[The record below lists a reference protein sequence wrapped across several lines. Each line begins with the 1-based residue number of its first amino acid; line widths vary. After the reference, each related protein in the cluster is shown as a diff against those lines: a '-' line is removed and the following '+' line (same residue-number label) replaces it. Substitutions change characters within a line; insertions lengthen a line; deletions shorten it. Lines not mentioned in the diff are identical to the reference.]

1 MNEQVAPLPR
11 EVSVAVIGA
20 GTMGSGIALVAATA
34 GHSVLIY
41 DGAPGAAEAG
51 CKRQRAD
58 LERLVTRG
66 KLTAAECQDRLTRLQ
81 PVESLS
87 ALAGAGLVIEAIV
100 ENLDIKVDVLRKVE
114 ELTTPKTILAT
125 NTSSLSVTAL
135 SSRMDR
141 PGRVVGM
148 HFFNPAPSLPLVEVV
163 SGRLTE
169 RPVAETIFA
178 TAKAWGKTPVH
189 CASSPGF
196 IVNRVARPFYGEAL
210 RLISERA
217 ASPATLDAVLRETG
231 GFRMGPFALMD
242 LIGHDVNFAVTRS
255 VYEGMA
261 QDPRY
266 RPSLVQEELV
276 NARLLGRKSG
286 RGFYDYAK
294 DAPQTLPADYAPGPT
309 PAEIVVEG
317 DLGPAAALVG
327 LARDAGIAV
336 IVREG
341 AGLIRIGDT
350 ILALTD
356 GRTATERTISDGSPA
371 VLFDLALDYA
381 AATRMAIAR
390 SDQADD
396 TALAASGR
404 LFPGIRQDGFGRRRC
419 PRSYRD
425 ADGGDARERSRRCR
439 ASRRRQRGRRRCLD
453 AQRCQLSAGS
463 ACVGGCHRISPHRR
477 SDRCSRQSLRR
488 GSLPEFAIAA
498 SPGADRVSVSS
509 IELGYDHETGC
520 FHLRRRSHAD
530 RSLCGR
536 ALECPRRR
544 PCCGPDF
551 GADGSTSATGLGTP
565 RRCCSRLCQSGRRG
579 QPRRCANGRFAGGAA
594 GGGGWGDR

>member
-294 DAPQTLPADYAPGPT
+294 DAPQALPADYAPGPT

-341 AGLIRIGDT
+341 AGLIRIDDT

-396 TALAASGR
+396 TALAQAAGFFQALGKTVSVVDDAPGLIVMRTVAMLANEAADVVHQGVASAADVDVSMLKGVNY
-404 LFPGIRQDGFGRRRC
+404 
-419 PRSYRD
+419 PRGPLAWAD
-425 ADGGDARERSRRCR
+425 AI
-439 ASRRRQRGRRRCLD
+439 
-453 AQRCQLSAGS
+453 GS
-463 ACVGGCHRISPHRR
+463 ARIAGVIDALARVYGEDRYRNSP
-477 SDRCSRQSLRR
+477 L
-488 GSLPEFAIAA
+488 
-498 SPGADRVSVSS
+498 
-509 IELGYDHETGC
+509 
-520 FHLRRRSHAD
+520 LRRR
-530 RSLCGR
+530 
-536 ALECPRRR
+536 AL
-544 PCCGPDF
+544 
-551 GADGSTSATGLGTP
+551 TGFP
-565 RRCCSRLCQSGRRG
+565 FHQSS
-579 QPRRCANGRFAGGAA
+579 
-594 GGGGWGDR
+594 

>member
-1 MNEQVAPLPR
+1 
-11 EVSVAVIGA
+11 
-20 GTMGSGIALVAATA
+20 
-34 GHSVLIY
+34 
-41 DGAPGAAEAG
+41 
-51 CKRQRAD
+51 
-58 LERLVTRG
+58 
-66 KLTAAECQDRLTRLQ
+66 
-81 PVESLS
+81 
-87 ALAGAGLVIEAIV
+87 
-100 ENLDIKVDVLRKVE
+100 
-114 ELTTPKTILAT
+114 LTTPKTILAT

-141 PGRVVGM
+141 PGGVVGM

-341 AGLIRIGDT
+341 AGLIRIDDT

-396 TALAASGR
+396 TALAQAAGFFQALGKTVSVVDDAPGLIVMRTVAMLANEAADVVHQGVASAADVDVSMLKGVNY
-404 LFPGIRQDGFGRRRC
+404 
-419 PRSYRD
+419 PRGPLAWAD
-425 ADGGDARERSRRCR
+425 AI
-439 ASRRRQRGRRRCLD
+439 
-453 AQRCQLSAGS
+453 GS
-463 ACVGGCHRISPHRR
+463 ARIAGVI
-477 SDRCSRQSLRR
+477 DAL
-488 GSLPEFAIAA
+488 AIAA

-579 QPRRCANGRFAGGAA
+579 QPKSSADGRAARGPARQFWRRDSQPIVRL
-594 GGGGWGDR
+594 RP

>member
-1 MNEQVAPLPR
+1 
-11 EVSVAVIGA
+11 
-20 GTMGSGIALVAATA
+20 
-34 GHSVLIY
+34 
-41 DGAPGAAEAG
+41 
-51 CKRQRAD
+51 
-58 LERLVTRG
+58 
-66 KLTAAECQDRLTRLQ
+66 
-81 PVESLS
+81 
-87 ALAGAGLVIEAIV
+87 
-100 ENLDIKVDVLRKVE
+100 VDVLRKVE

-286 RGFYDYAK
+286 RGFYDYGDAAAK
-294 DAPQTLPADYAPGPT
+294 GVAATAAAPATTAASAARVWIGPAEASTRDALAALLCALGALIDTGTT
-309 PAEIVVEG
+309 PAADALCVVLP
-317 DLGPAAALVG
+317 LG
-327 LARDAGIAV
+327 RDATSEAL
-336 IVREG
+336 
-341 AGLIRIGDT
+341 ACGLDAR
-350 ILALTD
+350 
-356 GRTATERTISDGSPA
+356 RT
-371 VLFDLALDYA
+371 VALDCLFGFDRQRTLMTTPVTD
-381 AATRMAIAR
+381 AATRDAAR
-390 SDQADD
+390 VL
-396 TALAASGR
+396 LAADGVPVEVIRDSPGFVAQRVIAHIVNVACEIAQQRIATPADIDLAVR
-404 LFPGIRQDGFGRRRC
+404 LGLAYPMG
-419 PRSYRD
+419 PL
-425 ADGGDARERSRRCR
+425 AWGDALGPLRILGILEALHATYGDPRYRPSVWLSRRAR
-439 ASRRRQRGRRRCLD
+439 LGVSLLTSD
-453 AQRCQLSAGS
+453 A
-463 ACVGGCHRISPHRR
+463 
-477 SDRCSRQSLRR
+477 
-488 GSLPEFAIAA
+488 
-498 SPGADRVSVSS
+498 
-509 IELGYDHETGC
+509 
-520 FHLRRRSHAD
+520 
-530 RSLCGR
+530 
-536 ALECPRRR
+536 
-544 PCCGPDF
+544 
-551 GADGSTSATGLGTP
+551 
-565 RRCCSRLCQSGRRG
+565 
-579 QPRRCANGRFAGGAA
+579 
-594 GGGGWGDR
+594 